1 MLEDKISRNINA
13 GWEARDGHSICR
25 WMLVWVDVS
34 ETEIAGCAAGY
45 SGGGAFQLEKFYL
58 RHSGMDI
65 KLLQIDN
72 EDKISLEPNDFSA
85 VVPSQAVAVCEDCQ
99 DQVLSWHDEE
109 KWEDDENLCL
119 LDEKFENVHYD
130 GDLLFYKNSDINY
143 LVFVLE
149 VIGITS
155 KPTK

>member
-1 MLEDKISRNINA
+1 MLGDEISFKMNA
-13 GWEARDGHSICR
+13 GWEARDGRSICR
-25 WMLVWVDVS
+25 WILVWGDVS

-58 RHSGMDI
+58 RHSGKDI
-65 KLLQIDN
+65 TFLQIDN

-85 VVPSQAVAVCEDCQ
+85 VVPKHAVAICEDCQ

-119 LDEKFENVHYD
+119 LDEKFENVRHD
-130 GDLLFYKNSDINY
+130 GDMSFYKNSDIDD
-143 LVFVLE
+143 LVCVLE
-149 VIGITS
+149 AIGITS